1 MNITAR
7 SGPSLVTP
15 LSVEVPINL
24 ATAKRPSKDDDAA
37 ASNPGADEDA
47 GSTSR
52 LPTYSLTT
60 TCADYWK
67 KTFQDRVPQH
77 GAVTSNW
84 REPSPSEFRVRSK
97 KYLTDSVK
105 EAVDH
110 PKCDLVWVDVFQG
123 KKEAFLHA
131 AARRDG
137 VVSHFHAL
145 YPANELFVLNI
156 ILPGK
161 PEVTY
166 VNYFALRTPVTETE
180 DSAFG
185 RLWRAFLDGSDE
197 FRNARLKLIPR
208 IVHGPWMVRKAV
220 GSKPFILAKALPIQ
234 WFRGKHYLE
243 AVVDVSSDA
252 VARKVTSMCR
262 MCVSSLTVD
271 IGLLPEAMLGCV
283 QYDRLDMANATP
295 I

>member
-1 MNITAR
+1 MI
-7 SGPSLVTP
+7 P
-15 LSVEVPINL
+15 LAAEAPVNL
-24 ATAKRPSKDDDAA
+24 ATAKTLSKGAVS

-47 GSTSR
+47 EF
-52 LPTYSLTT
+52 
-60 TCADYWK
+60 WK
-67 KTFQDRVPQH
+67 NTFRDRVPQH
-77 GAVTSNW
+77 AAVTANW

-137 VVSHFHAL
+137 VVAHFHTL

-166 VNYFALRTPVTETE
+166 VNYFALRTPVAGTE

-271 IGLLPEAMLGCV
+271 IGLVLEGQKEDELPEAMLGCV